1 MGTSKSALE
10 GLELKAGDEGVDA
23 GDGGDGGD
31 AEAPKAEEEAPKK
44 KKNNDDDEA
53 TEPASTEPF
62 LEFVKEMRDKIK
74 KDLGDGATDGEIK
87 EKLADEVTKKLE
99 DIWEELEGD
108 PKEEQEDQ
116 GKDAPKNEKKETNE
130 DDDEPMEPAS
140 TEPKKSCISA
150 YIRFCTEIKESAKES
165 IKDKYKGKPADAA
178 KECPL
183 RWKDLDDE
191 EKETYEAEAADLNA
205 KAGCVGAKKVAQ
217 SRGFWDFAEVM
228 RDEIKKD
235 LGDGATYGEVQEEL
249 EEAWWE
255 LNDEDK
261 DNWSAQATDKG
272 KKDGAKKVSAYY
284 KHLVKD
290 WRKIKEELGEEA
302 STGEVMKSLGEVWK
316 ELHGGAKDKFAATAA
331 ALAAE
336 QEAAEQ
342 EDQEDDAPK
351 KEKKK
356 KKKKSKNDDGA
367 VEEA

>member
-23 GDGGDGGD
+23 GDGGGGGD

-74 KDLGDGATDGEIK
+74 KDLGDGATAGEIK
-87 EKLADEVTKKLE
+87 EKLADEVVKKVG
-99 DIWEELEGD
+99 DIWKELESD
-108 PKEEQEDQ
+108 PEEEQEDQ
-116 GKDAPKNEKKETNE
+116 GEDAPKKEKKNPTE
-130 DDDEPMEPAS
+130 DDDESMEPAS
-140 TEPKKSCISA
+140 TEPKKRCISA
-150 YIRFCTEIKESAKES
+150 YIRFCTKIKESVKES
-165 IKDKYKGKPADAA
+165 IKDKYKGEAADAA

-228 RDEIKKD
+228 RDEIKKV
-235 LGDGATYGEVQEEL
+235 LGDEATYGEIQEEL

-261 DNWSAQATDKG
+261 DDWS
-272 KKDGAKKVSAYY
+272 
-284 KHLVKD
+284 
-290 WRKIKEELGEEA
+290 KIKEELGEEA
-302 STGEVMKSLGEVWK
+302 WSGEVMKELGEVWE
-316 ELHGGAKDKFAATAA
+316 ELHGGAKDKFAAAAA

-356 KKKKSKNDDGA
+356 KSKNDDEGDGA